1 MSISIKSFPTL
12 GGWHPSYKEL
22 FFEFTGSDGKKYRTG
37 LRPKEYPF
45 YAGVPVV
52 NGIPDFSQAVFSVD
66 KNGNVKM
73 KNAYIEG
80 TIIAGANSEID
91 WSYIKNVW
99 VKDAQIESLSAN
111 KITAGTGIVNAL
123 TIKNSLI
130 IGSGGCVRQG
140 QSAYDSGIGFWLGD
154 VAGTPKFSIGNSAGN
169 KLTWDGS
176 TLTIYGKIQTE
187 SGSLIN
193 GQYIDSLDAGKIT
206 TGTLDASIVNV
217 TNLNASNITAGT
229 LTGRT
234 IRTSTGSSRIELT
247 NVNDNPTYP
256 EQLLFYMGGN
266 INARIAAV
274 LGGLNLCFPYSQ
286 CFVIQHGDTI
296 THTFTPLFT
305 ETQLLVPRVA
315 GYSIGTSDRKW
326 QHLYLSGNAYIDGTV
341 YTTYL
346 AANYL
351 LQSLNANNYNI
362 TNIGTI
368 GANSLTVGN
377 AYTYDVLPRSSNY
390 FELGSLNYPW
400 YKIWVRRIDG
410 AGDTI
415 VLYNHL
421 RPNATDINLGNST
434 YYFNEIFAK
443 YFTDVGCLGFLD
455 LGVTLQ
461 NDKKVSDLEALHN
474 LKPSEKMTRYGVPM
488 IDYKSFPKEVYR
500 APDTEDGQDG
510 VDLSALISLLIG
522 AIKELDKKVAE
533 LESKI

>member
-1 MSISIKSFPTL
+1 MAIGTKMFPSI
-12 GGWHPSYKEL
+12 GGWTPSYKEL
-22 FFEFTGSDGKKYRTG
+22 FLEFTGSDGKKYRTG
-37 LRPKEYPF
+37 LKPKEYPF

-123 TIKNSLI
+123 TIKNSLT

-169 KLTWDGS
+169 KLTWDGI
-176 TLTIYGKIQTE
+176 TLTIYGKIQTGT
-187 SGSLIN
+187 GSLIN

-234 IRTSTGSSRIELT
+234 IRTGTGDRVELIKGDDIFYP
-247 NVNDNPTYP
+247 NELRWVNSYGKV
-256 EQLLFYMGGN
+256 M
-266 INARIAAV
+266 ARIKMAGWVSGDAFDIEVEEANYVRILGDLVIAGGCFPAV
-274 LGGLNLCFPYSQ
+274 DELDLGGSTN
-286 CFVIQHGDTI
+286 
-296 THTFTPLFT
+296 
-305 ETQLLVPRVA
+305 
-315 GYSIGTSDRKW
+315 KW

-351 LQSLNANNYNI
+351 LRSLNANNYNI

-368 GANSLTVGN
+368 TASSLTVGN

-415 VLYNHL
+415 VLHNHL
-421 RPNATDINLGNST
+421 RPNATNINLGNST

-461 NDKKVSDLEALHN
+461 NGKKVSDLEALHN
-474 LKPSEKMTRYGVPM
+474 LKPSKKMTRYGVPM